1 MDNIKTLVVGGG
13 FGGIAAALR
22 CKAMGHNVTII
33 DKLSKLGG
41 RAQVIERNGYKYD
54 TGPTVITAPFLF
66 EELFNL
72 FNEKLSDHLEFKPL
86 DPWYRFHFHD
96 STTFDYSSTIEE
108 TKKEIS
114 KFSLED
120 AESYDNLLKE
130 SEKIFDIGFT
140 KLSDQPF
147 TSFWTMIKQ
156 IPYLL
161 KLKSYES
168 VSKMV
173 SRHIKNKNIR
183 SAFSIHPLLVGGNPY
198 TTTSIYSLIHF
209 LERKWGVFFCMG
221 GTGKLVEELTN
232 LMRRNDINI
241 ETNKNLKSVEHKD
254 SVAYKAITDCG
265 KEYKFD
271 NLVFNGDPPV
281 FYKEILKPASR
292 NFLNPIF
299 PAKSLSYSMG
309 LFVLFFGTKTR
320 YEEIA
325 HHTIWLTERFKDLLH
340 DIFEKRIITKDF
352 SLYLHRP
359 TATDKSF
366 APDGHDSFY
375 VLCPVPNLK
384 NNIDWS
390 VHGEKLKEQIIT
402 ELEKTIMPNLRN
414 HIEDISYMTPKDFE
428 NNYRSMYGAGFSIA
442 PKFTQSAWFRYH
454 NEDDNIPN
462 IFFSAAGS
470 HPGAGL
476 PGVLSSAKVVENIL
490 KKRYGVK

>member
-96 STTFDYSSTIEE
+96 STTFDYSSTVEE

-114 KFSLED
+114 KFSPED

-147 TSFWTMIKQ
+147 SSFWTMIKQ

-241 ETNKNLKSVEHKD
+241 EMNKNLKSVEHKD
-254 SVAYKAITDCG
+254 SFAYKAITECG

-271 NLVFNGDPPV
+271 NLIFNGDPPI

-299 PAKSLSYSMG
+299 PTKSLSYSMG

-340 DIFEKRIITKDF
+340 DIFEKRIITEDF

-366 APDGHDSFY
+366 APDGHDSYY

-384 NNIDWS
+384 NNIDWLI
-390 VHGEKLKEQIIT
+390 HGEKLKDQIIT
-402 ELEKTIMPNLRN
+402 ELEKTIMPNLSN
-414 HIEDISYMTPKDFE
+414 HIEDISYMTPKDFK

>member
-96 STTFDYSSTIEE
+96 STTFDYSSTVEE

-114 KFSLED
+114 KFSPED

-232 LMRRNDINI
+232 LMKRNDINI

-254 SVAYKAITDCG
+254 SIAYKAITECG

-271 NLVFNGDPPV
+271 NLIFNGDPPI

-340 DIFEKRIITKDF
+340 DIFEKRIITEDF

-366 APDGHDSFY
+366 APDGHDSYY

-390 VHGEKLKEQIIT
+390 IHGVKLKDQIIT
-402 ELEKTIMPNLRN
+402 ELEKTIMPNLSN
-414 HIEDISYMTPKDFE
+414 HIEDISYMTPKDFK

>member
-1 MDNIKTLVVGGG
+1 MENVNTLVVGGG

-54 TGPTVITAPFLF
+54 TGPTVITAPFLI

-96 STTFDYSSTIEE
+96 STTFDYSSTVEE

-114 KFSLED
+114 KFSPED
-120 AESYDNLLKE
+120 AKSYDNLLKE

-232 LMRRNDINI
+232 LMKRNDINI

-254 SVAYKAITDCG
+254 SVAYKAITECG

-271 NLVFNGDPPV
+271 NLIFNGDPPV

-299 PAKSLSYSMG
+299 PVKSLSYSMG

-340 DIFEKRIITKDF
+340 DIFEKRIITEDF

-390 VHGEKLKEQIIT
+390 IHGEKLKDQIII
-402 ELEKTIMPNLRN
+402 ELENTIMPNLSN
-414 HIEDISYMTPKDFE
+414 HIEDISYMTPKDFK

>member
-1 MDNIKTLVVGGG
+1 MNNIKTLVVGGG

-54 TGPTVITAPFLF
+54 TGPTVITAPFLI

-96 STTFDYSSTIEE
+96 STTFDYSSTVEE

-114 KFSLED
+114 KFSPED

-232 LMRRNDINI
+232 LMKRNDINI

-254 SVAYKAITDCG
+254 SVAYKAITECG

-271 NLVFNGDPPV
+271 NLIFNGDPPV

-340 DIFEKRIITKDF
+340 DIFEKRIITEDF

-390 VHGEKLKEQIIT
+390 IHGEKLKDQIII
-402 ELEKTIMPNLRN
+402 ELEKTIMPNLSN
-414 HIEDISYMTPKDFE
+414 HIEDISYMTPKDFK

>member
-1 MDNIKTLVVGGG
+1 MENINTLVVGGG

-54 TGPTVITAPFLF
+54 TGPTVITAPFLI

-96 STTFDYSSTIEE
+96 STTFDYSSTVEE

-114 KFSLED
+114 KFSPED

-232 LMRRNDINI
+232 LMKRNDINI

-254 SVAYKAITDCG
+254 SVAYKAITECG

-271 NLVFNGDPPV
+271 NLIFNGDPPV

-340 DIFEKRIITKDF
+340 DIFEKKIITEDF

-390 VHGEKLKEQIIT
+390 IHGEKLKDQIII
-402 ELEKTIMPNLRN
+402 ELEKTIMPNLSN
-414 HIEDISYMTPKDFE
+414 HIEDISYMTPKDFK

-454 NEDDNIPN
+454 NEDDNISN

>member
-1 MDNIKTLVVGGG
+1 MENINTLVVGGG

-54 TGPTVITAPFLF
+54 TGPTVITAPFLI

-96 STTFDYSSTIEE
+96 STTFDYSSTVEE

-114 KFSLED
+114 KFSPED
-120 AESYDNLLKE
+120 AKSYDNLLKE

-232 LMRRNDINI
+232 LMKRNDINI

-254 SVAYKAITDCG
+254 SVAYKAITECG

-271 NLVFNGDPPV
+271 NLIFNGDPPV

-340 DIFEKRIITKDF
+340 DIFEKRIITEDF

-390 VHGEKLKEQIIT
+390 IHGEKLKDQIII
-402 ELEKTIMPNLRN
+402 ELEKSIMPNLSN
-414 HIEDISYMTPKDFE
+414 HIEDISYMTPKDFK